1 MCVSLRFSEG
11 NLRVMEAVVEEDLAG
26 ESFFLTCV
34 GFFVFFFNSQNGI
47 FKVSLMKG
55 LKDFGHL
62 FNDFQDRD
70 VQSSRPSHQFENV
83 FLATP
88 LQALCKKR
96 ACAQI
101 VTKKAHVLV
110 SLS

>member
-11 NLRVMEAVVEEDLAG
+11 NLLSYGSCGGGRLGWG
-26 ESFFLTCV
+26 ELLSYLC
-34 GFFVFFFNSQNGI
+34 GFFCFFFNSQNGI

-70 VQSSRPSHQFENV
+70 MQSSRPSHQFENV

>member
-1 MCVSLRFSEG
+1 MSLRFSEG
-11 NLRVMEAVVEEDLAG
+11 NLRVVEAVVEEDLAG
-26 ESFFLTCV
+26 ESFFLNCV
-34 GFFVFFFNSQNGI
+34 GFVFFFNSQNGI

-70 VQSSRPSHQFENV
+70 MQSSRPSHQFENV